1 MCIVTCYS
9 APDSESWFYGQV
21 FCSRFH
27 DANGQAVLLG
37 DAAHAMSNALGQGCN
52 SSLQV
57 LHSFLH
63 M

>member
-1 MCIVTCYS
+1 M
-9 APDSESWFYGQV
+9 

-27 DANGQAVLLG
+27 DAGGKAVLIG

-57 LHSFLH
+57 RTLYSKYISGNFNSNAFLLWFTID
-63 M
+63 